1 MAFVVED
8 GSGLSNATS
17 FISVADADAYA
28 AEVGLT
34 AWTGTTPAKQTALI
48 KAQRYI
54 TQTYRGLWKGLRS
67 NELQSL
73 DWPRADVE
81 DYDGYIIDSDSI
93 PAAIKEAQVELAARA
108 LSAELISDVTVDGG
122 NITSESSTVG
132 GLNYA
137 VTYAGGKS
145 TQKVYTVAERLLEP
159 YIVGGGEIVRG

>member
-34 AWTGTTPAKQTALI
+34 AWTGSTPAKQTALI

-54 TQTYRGLWKGLRS
+54 TQTYRGLWKGVRAT
-67 NELQSL
+67 ELQSL
-73 DWPRADVE
+73 DWPREDVE
-81 DYDGYIIDSDSI
+81 DYDGYIVDSDSV
-93 PAAIKEAQVELAARA
+93 PAAVKEAQVELAARA
-108 LSAELISDVTVDGG
+108 LTADLISDVTSDGG
-122 NITSESSTVG
+122 NIASESSSVG
-132 GLNYA
+132 AVSYA
-137 VTYAGGKS
+137 VTYTGGKS